1 MNARFNIVA
10 TVILLVAL
18 FLGINMFS
26 MNALRGV
33 KIDSSEGKIHTLSVG
48 SKNIAASLEERITL
62 KFYYSKKL
70 AQGIPAL
77 STYGNRVRETL
88 EEFTNASKGKI
99 ALEIVEPLAFS
110 EAEDAA
116 VEAGLQGAPLDG
128 VNGNFFLGLV
138 VEGPTDTRV
147 TIPFFS
153 PTKENFLEYDIAK
166 AIHSVGTPDKPI
178 VGLISGIQM
187 QGGFTMDPRTR
198 QPAQTPPWV
207 IAGEVESVATINN
220 LGTAIS
226 EIPQDVDVLWVAHP
240 KGLTDETLYAIDQF
254 VMRGGH
260 AVFQVD
266 PFNETDAAQAQ
277 MNPAAEKSSSLNRLL
292 NAWGVDVPEDRIVA
306 DQDLAL
312 QVNTQRN
319 GGRMPYVVW
328 LRVTDEQTE
337 RNDPVAAQ
345 MKMLHF
351 ISSGHITKKEVAST
365 QPAGDAQGPAP
376 KVDVPVAAI
385 EPLVRTGAN
394 ASTVS
399 SMLLQGQPNPQ
410 ALLSSFS
417 AGSEALTLAAR
428 LTGKVKSAFPEGK
441 PGQDPAAPSA
451 SLTESAESINVIVI
465 ADADMLSD
473 MYWTQT
479 DRFFGQ
485 VMKIA
490 DNGDL
495 ICNAIDNLAG
505 NEDLI
510 SLRARDTSFRPFTR
524 VEEMRKSAAK
534 TLLEQQEAVDAQI
547 RNTQEELGKLQ
558 AARGENSDS
567 LVLTAEQRAA
577 IKELEG
583 KLADARKEQR
593 KLKLE
598 LNKDIEALSAKL
610 KMLNIGL
617 MPAVVT
623 LFAVSLAIGRRA
635 RRSAAS
641 K

>member
-1 MNARFNIVA
+1 
-10 TVILLVAL
+10 
-18 FLGINMFS
+18 
-26 MNALRGV
+26 
-33 KIDSSEGKIHTLSVG
+33 
-48 SKNIAASLEERITL
+48 
-62 KFYYSKKL
+62 
-70 AQGIPAL
+70 
-77 STYGNRVRETL
+77 
-88 EEFTNASKGKI
+88 
-99 ALEIVEPLAFS
+99 
-110 EAEDAA
+110 
-116 VEAGLQGAPLDG
+116 
-128 VNGNFFLGLV
+128 
-138 VEGPTDTRV
+138 
-147 TIPFFS
+147 
-153 PTKENFLEYDIAK
+153 
-166 AIHSVGTPDKPI
+166 
-178 VGLISGIQM
+178 
-187 QGGFTMDPRTR
+187 
-198 QPAQTPPWV
+198 
-207 IAGEVESVATINN
+207 
-220 LGTAIS
+220 
-226 EIPQDVDVLWVAHP
+226 
-240 KGLTDETLYAIDQF
+240 
-254 VMRGGH
+254 
-260 AVFQVD
+260 
-266 PFNETDAAQAQ
+266 
-277 MNPAAEKSSSLNRLL
+277 
-292 NAWGVDVPEDRIVA
+292 
-306 DQDLAL
+306 
-312 QVNTQRN
+312 
-319 GGRMPYVVW
+319 
-328 LRVTDEQTE
+328 
-337 RNDPVAAQ
+337 
-345 MKMLHF
+345 
-351 ISSGHITKKEVAST
+351 
-365 QPAGDAQGPAP
+365 
-376 KVDVPVAAI
+376 
-385 EPLVRTGAN
+385 
-394 ASTVS
+394 
-399 SMLLQGQPNPQ
+399 
-410 ALLSSFS
+410 
-417 AGSEALTLAAR
+417 
-428 LTGKVKSAFPEGK
+428 
-441 PGQDPAAPSA
+441 
-451 SLTESAESINVIVI
+451 LTESAESINVIVI